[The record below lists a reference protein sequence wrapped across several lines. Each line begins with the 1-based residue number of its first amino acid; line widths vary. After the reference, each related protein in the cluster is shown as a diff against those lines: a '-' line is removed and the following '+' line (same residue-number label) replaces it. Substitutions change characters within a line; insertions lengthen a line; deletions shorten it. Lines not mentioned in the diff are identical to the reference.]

1 MSDSEQSVR
10 VEAISIK
17 GLFGLY
23 DHDIRLNT
31 AARVT
36 ILHGP
41 NGVGKS
47 VLLRLIAAFFDGRY
61 REFIVVPFT
70 TFTVSLTDGRTATV
84 YGLSEA
90 NHGSAARSLRLI
102 VNNTGSQ
109 QLTYEI
115 PIRTTF
121 DDIAKRIE
129 GESPFLSRMG
139 ESQFYEHR
147 TRQML
152 TSEQVVERYGTAS
165 DVMAAIKL
173 PLDDEPDVVK
183 GMRDAIPVQLVETQR
198 LLRTPRDALY
208 RTERKSM
215 IATVRSY
222 SDELVGEIS
231 RTLSRYGTESQK
243 LDQTFPQR
251 LIWSGYVST
260 PTVEDLKER
269 LNKLDEQLSKLNALG
284 LIDKVSYPAQP
295 SEIDALEEVKRSV
308 MALYVQDTENKL
320 QFLASLATRIQ
331 LLVDSVN
338 GKFRNKTLM
347 VSRERG
353 LQVFDQRKRPVGL
366 DALSSGEQ
374 HELVLWFDLLF
385 NVKTNSLVLIDE
397 PELSLH
403 VSWQKKMLPEL
414 LEIAGTVRFDAL
426 VATHSPFIIG
436 DRLDLTVSL
445 DADIDE

>member
-1 MSDSEQSVR
+1 
-10 VEAISIK
+10 
-17 GLFGLY
+17 
-23 DHDIRLNT
+23 
-31 AARVT
+31 
-36 ILHGP
+36 
-41 NGVGKS
+41 
-47 VLLRLIAAFFDGRY
+47 
-61 REFIVVPFT
+61 
-70 TFTVSLTDGRTATV
+70 
-84 YGLSEA
+84 
-90 NHGSAARSLRLI
+90 
-102 VNNTGSQ
+102 
-109 QLTYEI
+109 
-115 PIRTTF
+115 
-121 DDIAKRIE
+121 
-129 GESPFLSRMG
+129 
-139 ESQFYEHR
+139 
-147 TRQML
+147 
-152 TSEQVVERYGTAS
+152 
-165 DVMAAIKL
+165 
-173 PLDDEPDVVK
+173 
-183 GMRDAIPVQLVETQR
+183 
-198 LLRTPRDALY
+198 
-208 RTERKSM
+208 
-215 IATVRSY
+215 
-222 SDELVGEIS
+222 LVGEIS

>member
-1 MSDSEQSVR
+1 
-10 VEAISIK
+10 
-17 GLFGLY
+17 
-23 DHDIRLNT
+23 
-31 AARVT
+31 
-36 ILHGP
+36 
-41 NGVGKS
+41 
-47 VLLRLIAAFFDGRY
+47 
-61 REFIVVPFT
+61 
-70 TFTVSLTDGRTATV
+70 
-84 YGLSEA
+84 
-90 NHGSAARSLRLI
+90 

-198 LLRTPRDALY
+198 LLRTPREALY